1 MTMLAA
7 MENW

>member
-7 MENW
+7 